1 MSTLTKL
8 VQSQTRRIYRQL
20 GTGQHSLGID
30 IGQVSTKVVSAERN
44 SADKVLYRAVCLP
57 TDTICSTTAPV
68 SAVGQGAAA
77 GAASATTEQE
87 AEPSEV
93 GFQWSTRAVKT
104 LMERVSQVVGKNAR
118 SSRLEVSV
126 TLSMSACD
134 YRTLYVPKSA
144 RVNAVGLEQSI
155 SAAVGDKRSRCVALI
170 PEHESQSDTK
180 QTKLRCFSLVED
192 LAWSIAQQLDSVGLT
207 PNAING
213 LPWCIANAL
222 QMCPANS
229 EGTALQAAI
238 DWSYG
243 SPTLVTV
250 KNGKLDYVRCMSTGG
265 LQEMLKQPMSQF
277 GMSPSE
283 AGRWLAHCLPSSS
296 TKQVDAAANE
306 SREWARD
313 ECTKLAAEI
322 DIAVDF
328 INWRNQGTKLQTLW
342 LLGGGTQIS
351 GLAELL
357 QSMLVCQLKPW
368 SLQEEPNQ
376 LSADY
381 AAAASLAWMGLQH
394 A

>member
-1 MSTLTKL
+1 MSTLTSL

-20 GTGQHSLGID
+20 GKGQLSLGID
-30 IGQVSTKVVSAERN
+30 VGQVNTKVVSAERN
-44 SADKVLYRAVCLP
+44 SADKVIYRAVCLP
-57 TDTICSTTAPV
+57 TDANCSTAAPV
-68 SAVGQGAAA
+68 STGSQGSA
-77 GAASATTEQE
+77 GGADTATESDV
-87 AEPSEV
+87 EPSGA

-118 SSRLEVSV
+118 SSRLEVGV

-144 RVNAVGLEQSI
+144 RVSAAGMEQSI
-155 SAAVGDKRSRCVALI
+155 SAAVGDKRPRCVALI
-170 PEHESQSDTK
+170 PESESQSDTK
-180 QTKLRCFSLVED
+180 QIKLRCFSLVED
-192 LAWSIAQQLDSVGLT
+192 LAWSIAQQLDGVGLT

-222 QMCPANS
+222 QMSVAKT
-229 EGTALQAAI
+229 EGSQLQVGI

-250 KNGKLDYVRCMSTGG
+250 KNRKLDYVRCMSTGG
-265 LQEMLKQPMSQF
+265 LQEILTQPMSQF

-283 AGRWLAHCLPSSS
+283 AGRWLAHCLQSPS
-296 TKQVDAAANE
+296 TQQADAAANE

-313 ECTKLAAEI
+313 VCTKLAAEI

-342 LLGGGTQIS
+342 LMGGGTQIS

-357 QSMLVCQLKPW
+357 QSMLVCQLRPW
-368 SLQEEPNQ
+368 SAKEEPNQ
-376 LSADY
+376 LSAEY
-381 AAAASLAWMGLQH
+381 ATAASLAWMGLQH